1 MTMDGRKVQSNSRA
15 QCFAEYFCGKV
26 LDHVNK
32 SNIKNDTYN
41 GKCKL
46 IVANRDFMTKS
57 DVWECM
63 SQLKN
68 KKCEGYDRI
77 PVCCLLDARHALIE
91 PMAAFFSK
99 VYKTRK
105 IPDQWKV
112 SKIIPIHKK
121 GPKTAI
127 ENYRPIANLCSPS
140 KIFEK
145 LVRI

>member
-1 MTMDGRKVQSNSRA
+1 MSLSSSHADR
-15 QCFAEYFCGKV
+15 YFDRQLG
-26 LDHVNK
+26 
-32 SNIKNDTYN
+32 
-41 GKCKL
+41 
-46 IVANRDFMTKS
+46 
-57 DVWECM
+57 ECM

-68 KKCEGYDRI
+68 KKCEVYDRI

-121 GPKTAI
+121 GPKTVYHALNVI
-127 ENYRPIANLCSPS
+127 IIIATNRMGMSPS
-140 KIFEK
+140 CMKQ
-145 LVRI
+145 LVVLMV